1 MTPGGGRFWF
11 DAAPCG
17 RGLAMAG
24 LALQSPASKHSLFGL
39 SAAAD
44 CEEEKRKSQLRAEE
58 WSSYDGVLFTPLV
71 SYWNNIGKTDKLTLV
86 LFLYLPRCSC
96 ESAFSFQNLD
106 NVATATY
113 AHTALTLLVYVWEK
127 NKPGVKS
134 ATSRALAGF
143 YTDFIG
149 IVTADR
155 CRGRIHISKRVAS
168 LTTVNMQLVLTPDSA
183 ARSFKL
189 WPSAKTSS
197 ISFCTCGAPRWSNNK
212 YGRLSK

>member
-1 MTPGGGRFWF
+1 MSVCSKAPRGNESVIAFNVQMYGNAGTANTTPGGGRFWF
-11 DAAPCG
+11 DAAPRC

-24 LALQSPASKHSLFGL
+24 LALQSPASKHSLSGL

-71 SYWNNIGKTDKLTLV
+71 SYWNNGGYTNKLTLV
-86 LFLYLPRCSC
+86 PFLYLPRCSC
-96 ESAFSFQNLD
+96 ESAFFFLQNLD
-106 NVATATY
+106 SVAAVTY

-134 ATSRALAGF
+134 ATFRALAGF
-143 YTDFIG
+143 CTDFIG

-155 CRGRIHISKRVAS
+155 CRGRIHIS
-168 LTTVNMQLVLTPDSA
+168 
-183 ARSFKL
+183 
-189 WPSAKTSS
+189 
-197 ISFCTCGAPRWSNNK
+197 
-212 YGRLSK
+212 